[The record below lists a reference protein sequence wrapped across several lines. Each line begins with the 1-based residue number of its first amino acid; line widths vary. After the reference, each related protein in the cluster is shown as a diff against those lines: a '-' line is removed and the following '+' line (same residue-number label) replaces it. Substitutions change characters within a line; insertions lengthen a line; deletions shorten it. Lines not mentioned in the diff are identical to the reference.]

1 MSYARWATKDE
12 VAKRLDA
19 IEIGKEIEK
28 SGIPMAYD
36 DNHLYIDSHEAH
48 NMIIGSTGSGK
59 TQVAILPLIKLSM
72 LAKESMVI
80 NDPMGELYR
89 NNADLLRK
97 NGYKTIVVDFDDS
110 RYGNSWNPL
119 KMPYDLYKNGEKD
132 KAIKYVEDIAYYM
145 FYDPKEKNN
154 DPFWINSTIN
164 FFTGIVLYLFEKAN
178 EDEINIASTYHFAN
192 YLITDGSKN
201 TIKKID
207 KQGLIYMNLVGI
219 IEAPTET
226 KGSILSVF
234 NQKMK
239 KYVSREILTNMLSN
253 TDFDLYDINKK
264 PTALFIISGQSS
276 FGNNFIPLLI
286 NQIIDCVK
294 DTDTENRHLNIL
306 LDEFDSMVPIRNFAR
321 LVEYCRALRV
331 KFTVTIRS
339 FIHLNNMYTKE
350 DAEILKLCFGNIIY
364 LLSDDIYTLE
374 EISKKCGYKEGGT
387 PLISVEDLKTLDM
400 FESIILMPRTMPFK
414 TTLIPDYKINYNF
427 SSEVCELP
435 NRKNNIYKI
444 YKEQ

>member
-97 NGYKTIVVDFDDS
+97 NGYTTIVVDFDDS

-201 TIKKID
+201 TIKKLD

-264 PTALFIISGQSS
+264 PTALFIISGQSI